1 MELSI
6 HAARHA
12 ARLMRKPCEPAPMLS
27 DDGVACDMTSNRKWS
42 WGRLQSWHKGRRGIE

>member
-6 HAARHA
+6 HA

-27 DDGVACDMTSNRKWS
+27 DDGVACD
-42 WGRLQSWHKGRRGIE
+42 IEQEVQLGPLPVEA